1 MSQFNINKDRSI
13 EQDKV
18 FLVDRL
24 FNIIDNGEIYP
35 ISDLQIIANLNSNWE
50 CSFTVYK
57 ETNGIPNPLWDK
69 ITDLALVKVENK
81 GIFELKAPVMDE
93 NCTYKQCNGISICEA
108 ETSQTSMTLQINTE
122 DDIAREEYYEEFPTV
137 FYRDIH
143 DITVF
148 SGLEKF
154 SDTTIYTDRKKKE
167 ILRQSSLLHRVF
179 SEMPEY
185 LENIDGTKIDDSLKN
200 LQRIFS
206 WDNTSVYDICQQ
218 ICEELECI
226 FLFDKFSR
234 SFAVRDL
241 KEHCETDGC
250 RDIEDGICPVCQAN
264 GTTRHIKRFGEF
276 SGVEIDTKNLAE
288 TIELTGD
295 ADSVKNY
302 FKIEGADDVI
312 TSRISNRL
320 IGNGYMWKLGT
331 LQKSQMSDDLVNAI
345 EAREQMMADNHYQEV
360 YNDLWDQWNGL
371 ETQILEYQSGMMPS
385 PEHAEDNAEK
395 VFQNL
400 FGSNGKIDYAYA
412 SNRYQ
417 TAEQIA
423 DSIMNYAKL
432 LMSTNHTIEYTNLKS
447 ANDTWNGKTVVGS
460 ITFKIH
466 IYLDGYYIDDDE
478 TKGYLDEYT
487 SPAEIT
493 LKVAKGYDITYS
505 EEGSNEGI
513 YTTDYYNYLKRLIDT
528 ANAKSDIT
536 DEVITFEPITPFDI
550 SPDAETYQ
558 GTALKSTHYSK
569 YCYNRLDSFCKAYE
583 ACSSV
588 VAGVN
593 GTIASNDTDSTRE
606 DTGTDVPSNET
617 ILSGEMRNEIGKF
630 YFVAPLKSDLSY
642 YRFQKGKT
650 YTLTITTSSSYGFTS
665 SNIVCML
672 GTSGNVYP
680 GTGNGLMASDVTKK
694 DLHTFVLTIR
704 GDGNIYS
711 HLCVG
716 LESESDYDRV
726 YLYQFRITMP
736 TETSTSSGSSETVD
750 ILKYLKAD
758 GKIGNIQEDLLGK
771 YQQYI
776 LLLSGRMQWLNDQI
790 EQMKAKQ
797 DSLLEEINKIKDI
810 CDMEHCIKDYAEKHD
825 ITRNLWYELCSF
837 KRQDTYRNENLIGE
851 GVEEA
856 TLMQNIENLIERAEE
871 EIDKACN
878 ITYSVSATID
888 NLLVMPE
895 FEQFWGRFTLGNYI
909 HMRIDG
915 RIHTMRL
922 ISLTYDY
929 SDLSHC
935 TVEFSDV
942 VSRKSPTD
950 NMKEILSQVASIATT
965 AKTVARQAEEGAEAK
980 LSIHTIQNDAFNIA
994 NSRITTADDQS
1005 FTIDR
1010 YGITGRMIDEVSGE
1024 VSPEQI
1030 KVINNLLCF
1039 TDDNWAHTKTALGKI
1054 TYLNP
1059 LSQEYETRYGLN
1071 AEVMI
1076 GNLIM
1081 SEKLYIS
1088 DGNGSVYIDGNGI
1101 TLDGGSIKWL
1111 TPISQSAVNG
1121 LSDGLSTLNAF
1132 KNKVNTALT
1141 GSATTEIGSNYVISP
1156 KIGGGYLYIV
1166 DGGNSITLNPHAGTV
1181 SDGTNTSSDNM
1192 LEIKSNA
1199 KTILEVD
1206 KSGNLTVEGT
1216 IRASDGY
1223 IGDKT
1228 DGWEISNKAIYHGC
1242 NSINSFK
1249 KGTYVGTDG
1258 FCNYMSTD
1266 SFTRITDGRLITNNL
1281 QADGGI
1287 IGGWTINDKSLS
1299 YDDKN
1304 GNYMALDIQNSRI
1317 ISNNNTD
1324 SVILHSGSLQF
1335 SQNNNKYITFS
1346 ITNWATQ
1353 PTVYGVGIESEAQ
1366 SKFISFGNKE
1376 TENDTSYITP
1386 FLLNYGLN
1394 PDGITQPVIMFN
1406 DAYLGGDLHF
1416 SNDSYIGA
1424 YSNGGVYSTKI
1435 ACKHL
1440 DIHNSGTINNASPNM
1455 EYNITF
1461 DSPFTTPPKVFC
1473 SAHVSDGSIAAAS
1486 ATNVTT
1492 TGFTLHFNREN
1503 DSMATATID
1512 WVAIS

>member
-1 MSQFNINKDRSI
+1 MSQFKINKDRSI

-24 FNIIDNGEIYP
+24 FNLIENGEIYP

-57 ETNGIPNPLWDK
+57 ETNGILNPLWDK
-69 ITDLALVKVENK
+69 ITDLALVKIENK
-81 GIFELKAPVMDE
+81 GIFELKAPVTDE
-93 NCTYKQCNGISICEA
+93 NCTYKKCNGTSICEA
-108 ETSQTSMTLQINTE
+108 ETSQTNMTLEINTE
-122 DDIAREEYYEEFPTV
+122 DDIAREDYYEEFPTV
-137 FYRDIH
+137 LYRDIN
-143 DITVF
+143 DTTVF
-148 SGLEKF
+148 SGIEKF
-154 SDTTIYTDRKKKE
+154 SDTTIYTDSKKKE

-179 SEMPEY
+179 SEMPHY
-185 LENIDGTKIDDSLKN
+185 LENIDGSKIDDSLKN
-200 LQRIFS
+200 IQRIFS
-206 WDNTSVYDICQQ
+206 WNNATVYDIIQD
-218 ICEELECI
+218 ISEEIECI

-241 KEHCETDGC
+241 KDYCEIDGC
-250 RDIEDGICPVCQAN
+250 RDVEDGICPVCQAN
-264 GTTRHIKRFGEF
+264 GTIQSIKNFGEF

-302 FKIEGADDVI
+302 FKIEGADDII
-312 TSRISNRL
+312 TNRISNRL
-320 IGNGYMWKLGT
+320 IGNGYVWKLGT
-331 LQKSQMSDDLVNAI
+331 LQKAQMSDDLVSAI
-345 EAREQMMADNHYQEV
+345 EAREQMMADNNYQEI
-360 YNDLWDQWNGL
+360 YNGLWDQWNDL
-371 ETQILEYQSGMMPS
+371 ETQRLEYQSGMMPS
-385 PEHAEDNAEK
+385 PETTEDNAEK
-395 VFQNL
+395 VFQDL

-432 LMSTNHTIEYTNLKS
+432 LISTNHTIEYTDLKS
-447 ANDTWNGKTVVGS
+447 TNDTWNGKTVVGS
-460 ITFKIH
+460 ITFKVH

-478 TKGYLDEYT
+478 TKGYIDEYT
-487 SPAEIT
+487 SPTNIT
-493 LKVAKGYDITYS
+493 LKVSKGYDITYTT
-505 EEGSNEGI
+505 GSNEGI

-583 ACSSV
+583 ACSAV

-593 GTIASNDTDSTRE
+593 GTIASNNTDSTQE
-606 DTGTDVPSNET
+606 DTGTDVPSDET

-665 SNIVCML
+665 SNIVCLL

-680 GTGNGLMASDVTKK
+680 GISNGLMASDVTKK

-716 LESESDYDRV
+716 LESESDYDYA
-726 YLYQFRITMP
+726 YLYQFRITI
-736 TETSTSSGSSETVD
+736 SSETVD

-758 GKIGNIQEDLLGK
+758 GQIGNIQEDLLGK

-776 LLLSGRMQWLNDQI
+776 LLLSGRMVWLNDQI
-790 EQMKAKQ
+790 EQMEAKQ

-810 CDMEHCIKDYAEKHD
+810 CDMENCIKDYAEKHN

-837 KRQDTYRNENLIGE
+837 RRQDTYTNENMIGE
-851 GVEEA
+851 GVDET
-856 TLMQNIENLIERAEE
+856 TLMQNIEDLISRANE

-895 FEQFWGRFTLGNYI
+895 FEKFWDQFILGNYI
-909 HMRIDG
+909 HMLIDH

-922 ISLTYDY
+922 ISITYNY
-929 SDLSHC
+929 SDLSQC
-935 TVEFSDV
+935 TVEFSDI

-950 NMKEILSQVASIATT
+950 NIKEILSQAASIATT

-980 LSIHTIQNDAFNIA
+980 VSVSVIQNDAFNIA

-1030 KVINNLLCF
+1030 KIINNLLCF
-1039 TDDNWAHTKTALGKI
+1039 TDNSWAHTKTALGKI

-1059 LSQEYETRYGLN
+1059 LSQEYETQYGLN
-1071 AEVMI
+1071 AEVI
-1076 GNLIM
+1076 LGNLMM

-1088 DGNGSVYIDGNGI
+1088 NGNGSVYINGEGI

-1132 KNKVNTALT
+1132 KDKVNTALT
-1141 GSATTEIGSNYVISP
+1141 GSATTEIGSDYIISP
-1156 KIGGGYLYIV
+1156 KIGGGYLCLENDKNSIEINPEKQSIFTITKKDTNTDIITLDADGNAQFTGTITAQGGSFTGGV
-1166 DGGNSITLNPHAGTV
+1166 LLDGGYLTTSADRTAYDTQVPGLTLDKQGIGGYYNAEKCFFLSNEGVLKVVGGDFT
-1181 SDGTNTSSDNM
+1181 GKINATSG
-1192 LEIKSNA
+1192 
-1199 KTILEVD
+1199 V
-1206 KSGNLTVEGT
+1206 
-1216 IRASDGY
+1216 
-1223 IGDKT
+1223 
-1228 DGWEISNKAIYHGC
+1228 
-1242 NSINSFK
+1242 
-1249 KGTYVGTDG
+1249 
-1258 FCNYMSTD
+1258 
-1266 SFTRITDGRLITNNL
+1266 
-1281 QADGGI
+1281 
-1287 IGGWTINDKSLS
+1287 IGGWNINETGLS
-1299 YDDKN
+1299 YTTTN
-1304 GNYMALDIQNSRI
+1304 GNSMTLD
-1317 ISNNNTD
+1317 
-1324 SVILHSGSLQF
+1324 SGSLHF
-1335 SQNNNKYITFS
+1335 GRNGNNYVTFS
-1346 ITNWATQ
+1346 ITNWVDQ
-1353 PTVYGVGIESEAQ
+1353 PTIYGVGVQSEAQ
-1366 SKFISFGNKE
+1366 SKFISFGNKSLE
-1376 TENDTSYITP
+1376 TDTKYTTP

-1394 PDGITQPVIMFN
+1394 PDGITQPIIMFN
-1406 DAYLGGDLHF
+1406 AAYLGENLYF
-1416 SNDSYIGA
+1416 NNQSYIGA
-1424 YSNGGVYSTKI
+1424 ATEGGVFCDQFVTNHISIST
-1435 ACKHL
+1435 
-1440 DIHNSGTINNASPNM
+1440 SGTVTGMISGQTVP
-1455 EYNITF
+1455 ITF
-1461 DSPFTTPPKVFC
+1461 GKPFSKAPKVFC
-1473 SAHVSDGSIAAAS
+1473 SAHVSDGSTAAAS

-1503 DSMATATID
+1503 DSQTTTTID
-1512 WVAIS
+1512 WVAIV